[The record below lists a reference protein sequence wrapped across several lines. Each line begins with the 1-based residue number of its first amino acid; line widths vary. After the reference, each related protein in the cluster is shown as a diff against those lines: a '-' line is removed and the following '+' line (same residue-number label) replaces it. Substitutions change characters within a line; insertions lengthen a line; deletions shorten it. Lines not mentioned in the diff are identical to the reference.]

1 MDLSNAVRAATQA
14 ENTRRTL
21 AIAAS
26 ASNDCNQPQV
36 EFDDQAAA
44 RALMRMRPIGR
55 QIIDFPIEDVS
66 DGDTEMAEPVE
77 EESEFEPFPEED
89 ERRAHVRILEDGST
103 KPLIASQ
110 TNAVFEL
117 AEAEGRI
124 VE

>member
-1 MDLSNAVRAATQA
+1 MDLSNAVRAATRA
-14 ENTRRTL
+14 TSTRRTP
-21 AIAAS
+21 AIAAT
-26 ASNDCNQPQV
+26 ASNDGSQPQA

-44 RALMRMRPIGR
+44 RALMSMRPIGR

-77 EESEFEPFPEED
+77 EESEFEPFPEDD
-89 ERRAHVRILEDGST
+89 ERREHVRILDDGST

-110 TNAVFEL
+110 TNAVFEM
-117 AEAEGRI
+117 AEAGGRI